1 MYTDMTPNYDLP
13 VFLGTDRPTW
23 QDIGTGNTLIDTA
36 LKAHADK
43 IAVAEGVGNSNTSAI
58 DTLRTTVTGINDGL
72 TKAQQDIVTNANDIV
87 ANEQNI
93 TKLQGDYAGVS
104 GAVGGLET
112 RVTAAEGSLTTLEST
127 VTTNT
132 NNINSMTDTIN
143 EIVGD
148 VLTPITISE
157 TDSSSIIT
165 FDFTTTN
172 TKTYLGGV
180 LNYIVWESSGA
191 VAFPTALGMLP
202 IQSYANKKF
211 PILHYNSSNNIELGA
226 LMTVNTTFNGNNMHV
241 SMEFEEKSS
250 SSVSI
255 LFNGLVLTK

>member
-1 MYTDMTPNYDLP
+1 MYTDTTPNYDLP

-36 LKAHADK
+36 LKDNADK
-43 IAVAEGVGNSNTSAI
+43 IAVAEGVGNGNTAAI

-72 TKAQQDIVTNANDIV
+72 TKAQQDIVTNTNDIA

-93 TKLQGDYAGVS
+93 SKLQGDYAGVS
-104 GAVGGLET
+104 SAVGGLET
-112 RVTAAEGSLTTLEST
+112 RVSATEGSITTLEST
-127 VTTNT
+127 VATNT
-132 NNINSMTDTIN
+132 SNINDLRGDIN
-143 EIVGD
+143 DIIDD
-148 VLTPITISE
+148 VLKPITISE

-180 LNYIVWESSGA
+180 LNYIVLGSNGA

-202 IQSYANKKF
+202 IQSYVNIKF

-226 LMTVNTTFNGNNMHV
+226 LMTVNTAFNGNNMHV
-241 SMEFEEKSS
+241 SMEFEKKSS

-255 LFNGLVLTK
+255 AFNGLVLTK